1 MRTAKISRDT
11 KETKIALELNLDGSG
26 EGVISTGIGFFDHML
41 ELLKKHALIDLTVK
55 ADGDL
60 KVDYH
65 HTVEDVGLVLGKALN
80 EALGDRKGIVRYGFA
95 SIPMD
100 EALCETSL
108 DLGGRPFPSKAAR
121 TSTSARSTATR
132 RTTSARGSSRASPV
146 RFARQSPSIRT
157 RRAFPR
163 RRESSDMVILPAID
177 LKDGKCVRLRQ
188 GRADDVTVYGDDP
201 AAQARDWREQGGEE
215 LHVVDLDGA
224 FAGTPKHAE
233 TIARIIEAFGGPVEV
248 GGGLRSPESLR
259 AVLEA
264 GATRAIIGSA
274 ALEDPAFLSEAVE
287 LYGDK
292 IAVGIDA
299 RDGFVQTNGW
309 VETTKVKATELAAA
323 VAKAGVKTIIYT
335 DTATDG
341 MLGGPNLTQMAAICD
356 AAPTCQITASGGVSS
371 PFDIENLKALE
382 RPNLRAAIVGK
393 ALYDGRTTLK
403 EIKRAAL

>member
-1 MRTAKISRDT
+1 MT
-11 KETKIALELNLDGSG
+11 
-26 EGVISTGIGFFDHML
+26 
-41 ELLKKHALIDLTVK
+41 
-55 ADGDL
+55 
-60 KVDYH
+60 
-65 HTVEDVGLVLGKALN
+65 
-80 EALGDRKGIVRYGFA
+80 
-95 SIPMD
+95 
-100 EALCETSL
+100 
-108 DLGGRPFPSKAAR
+108 
-121 TSTSARSTATR
+121 
-132 RTTSARGSSRASPV
+132 
-146 RFARQSPSIRT
+146 
-157 RRAFPR
+157 
-163 RRESSDMVILPAID
+163 ILPAID

-201 AAQARDWREQGGEE
+201 AAQAKDWREQGGEE

-248 GGGLRSPESLR
+248 GGGLRDADSLR
-259 AVLEA
+259 AVIEA
-264 GATRAIIGSA
+264 GAARAIIGSA
-274 ALEDPAFLSEAVE
+274 ALEDPAFLSEAIE

-299 RDGFVQTNGW
+299 RDGFVQTKGW

-356 AAPTCQITASGGVSS
+356 AAPQCDVTASGGVSS
-371 PFDIENLKALE
+371 PYDIENLKALG

-403 EIKRAAL
+403 ELGRAAL